1 MSSVL
6 ATVQGTGTY
15 VPPAPFDVDVI
26 VNVGQSLTF
35 GPGLGEPTV
44 TGAIQY
50 WDTDVTPNGSGIT
63 SSFWHPLHG
72 VGVHQSH
79 GPDRSIG
86 SAMIAADPAY
96 SGKLAILT
104 VAYGSSFYTYW
115 APGGPAYA
123 PVKAAI
129 QAAVALLPSAFA
141 AGARFRFRQV
151 RNLGQG
157 DIRVNSLPYQQGWG
171 AAQLT
176 WTTNLETDIVAPAMP
191 AGTIFSWKP
200 QLIIRTQ
207 SGIVGAFFENTGV
220 RPSQASI
227 VDANHL
233 LDIDPPII
241 TYQSDGVHP
250 VYYPALDGTVKL
262 GALTGARIAL
272 LDSLGQ

>member
-1 MSSVL
+1 MSVVL
-6 ATVQGTGTY
+6 ATVQGSGSY
-15 VPPAPFDVDVI
+15 VAPTPFDVNVI

-44 TGAIQY
+44 SGAIQY
-50 WDTDVTPNGSGIT
+50 WDTDCTPSGSGIT

-104 VAYGSSFYTYW
+104 VAYGSSFYPYW
-115 APGGPAYA
+115 APGGLAYA

-129 QAAVALLPSAFA
+129 QAAVSLMPSAFPV
-141 AGARFRFRQV
+141 GARFRFRQV
-151 RNLGQG
+151 RNLGQS
-157 DIRVNSLPYQQGWG
+157 DIRVNSLVYQQGWG

-176 WTTNLETDIVAPAMP
+176 WETNLANDIVAPAMP
-191 AGTIFSWKP
+191 VGTIFSWKP
-200 QLIIRTQ
+200 QLIIQTQ
-207 SGIVGAFFENTGV
+207 SGITGAFFESTGV

-227 VDANHL
+227 VDSDHL
-233 LDIDPPII
+233 LNIDPPTL
-241 TYQSDGVHP
+241 TYQADGVHP
-250 VYYPALDGTVKL
+250 VYYPSLDGTVKL
-262 GALTGARIAL
+262 GALTGARIAF
-272 LDSLGQ
+272 LDSIGQ

>member
-1 MSSVL
+1 MTVCL
-6 ATVQGTGTY
+6 AVVQGTGSY
-15 VPPAPFDVDVI
+15 VPPAPYDVNCI

-35 GPGLGEPTV
+35 GPGLGLPSV
-44 TGAIQY
+44 TGDIQY
-50 WDTDVTPNGSGIT
+50 WDTDATPAGSGIT
-63 SSFWHPLHG
+63 STFWHPLHG

-79 GPDRSIG
+79 GPDRSLG
-86 SAMIAADPAY
+86 QAMLDADPSY

-104 VAYGSSFYTYW
+104 VAYGSSVYPYW
-115 APGGPAYA
+115 APGGLAYA
-123 PVKAAI
+123 PVKAAL
-129 QAAVALLPSAFA
+129 QAAVALLPSTFP
-141 AGARFRFRQV
+141 GPARFRFRQV
-151 RNLGQG
+151 RNLGQS

-176 WTTNLETDIVAPAMP
+176 WTSNLENDIVAPAMLP
-191 AGTIFSWKP
+191 GTIFSWKP
-200 QLIIRTQ
+200 QLIIQTQ
-207 SGIVGAFFENTGV
+207 SGITGAFFESTGV

-233 LDIDPPII
+233 LNIDPPTL

-262 GALTGARIAL
+262 GTLIGARIAL